1 MTFIRSAAT
10 IVGVKGDY
18 WDYIIITAREFLT
31 DKTEPSRVTPGV
43 SYLVYEWVK
52 LALNE
57 NNPVLF

>member
-1 MTFIRSAAT
+1 M
-10 IVGVKGDY
+10 GVKGDY

-31 DKTEPSRVTPGV
+31 DKTEPSRVMPGV